1 MDEWVNEWWTSCPFN
16 LKQCQEISPPHK
28 SNETNQFPC
37 LPQHIP
43 QGSYPMG
50 NPMTCAEHKY
60 IFIIHSKYFH
70 DSDWLKALV

>member
-1 MDEWVNEWWTSCPFN
+1 MGEGMMN
-16 LKQCQEISPPHK
+16 LLSFQLKTMSGNFPSHK
-28 SNETNQFPC
+28 SKETNQFHC

-43 QGSYPMG
+43 QGSYPRG

-60 IFIIHSKYFH
+60 IFIIHNSKYFH